1 MAFSTHFRYDREI
14 DVCESEDEFTLDEIV
29 IETEFITLGQVLKV
43 TDAIS
48 SGGMAKWF
56 LQEHDVYVNGEID
69 NRRGRK
75 LRHGDVINIPGVGRF
90 VIANQNGEN

>member
-1 MAFSTHFRYDREI
+1 MKD
-14 DVCESEDEFTLDEIV
+14 IV
-29 IETEFITLGQVLKV
+29 IDTEFVTLGQLLKM

-56 LQEHDVYVNGEID
+56 LSENDVYVNGEID

-75 LRHGDVINIPGVGRF
+75 LRDGDVVNIPGVGRF
-90 VIANQNGEN
+90 RIVGKIEAE

>member
-1 MAFSTHFRYDREI
+1 MAFFAFFRYDREI
-14 DVCESEDEFTLDEIV
+14 DTCESEDEFTLDEIV
-29 IETEFITLGQVLKV
+29 IDTEFITLGQALKV

-56 LQEHDVYVNGEID
+56 LQENDVYVNGEID

-75 LRHGDVINIPGVGRF
+75 LRHGDVINIPGVGRY
-90 VIANQNGEN
+90 VVANKNGEN